1 MKKLNLGN
9 INAGLNSLK
18 AATDNA
24 AQNGRFELIDTALID
39 FAAKNSYA
47 ADDNEESYKEL
58 AANID
63 EVGLLTPLGVIVNG
77 NRYTLFSGE
86 RRFRAI
92 TTYLHW
98 TKVPCYVFETKSVRK
113 AQLMLHQANASR
125 EYTPQRKLQL
135 YEEYRELLEE
145 MKEAGEIKG
154 GMQEHLAKLMGVSE
168 RSVRYYK
175 QMSEQLTPEEKDDVA
190 DGRLDVKEAR
200 ERAVERGREIGNIA
214 GSGEKEE
221 KSEKSESR
229 SRTSLNRQF

>member
-86 RRFRAI
+86 RLLGQSLRICIGRKCRAMC
-92 TTYLHW
+92 L
-98 TKVPCYVFETKSVRK
+98 R
-113 AQLMLHQANASR
+113 QN
-125 EYTPQRKLQL
+125 L
-135 YEEYRELLEE
+135 YER
-145 MKEAGEIKG
+145 
-154 GMQEHLAKLMGVSE
+154 
-168 RSVRYYK
+168 R
-175 QMSEQLTPEEKDDVA
+175 
-190 DGRLDVKEAR
+190 
-200 ERAVERGREIGNIA
+200 N
-214 GSGEKEE
+214 
-221 KSEKSESR
+221 
-229 SRTSLNRQF
+229 

>member
-77 NRYTLFSGE
+77 SRYTLFSGE

-125 EYTPQRKLQL
+125 EYTPQRKLAAL
-135 YEEYRELLEE
+135 RR
-145 MKEAGEIKG
+145 I
-154 GMQEHLAKLMGVSE
+154 
-168 RSVRYYK
+168 
-175 QMSEQLTPEEKDDVA
+175 
-190 DGRLDVKEAR
+190 
-200 ERAVERGREIGNIA
+200 
-214 GSGEKEE
+214 
-221 KSEKSESR
+221 
-229 SRTSLNRQF
+229 SRTA

>member
-24 AQNGRFELIDTALID
+24 VQNGRFELIDTALID
-39 FAAKNSYA
+39 FAVKNSYA

-154 GMQEHLAKLMGVSE
+154 GMQEH
-168 RSVRYYK
+168 
-175 QMSEQLTPEEKDDVA
+175 
-190 DGRLDVKEAR
+190 
-200 ERAVERGREIGNIA
+200 
-214 GSGEKEE
+214 
-221 KSEKSESR
+221 
-229 SRTSLNRQF
+229 